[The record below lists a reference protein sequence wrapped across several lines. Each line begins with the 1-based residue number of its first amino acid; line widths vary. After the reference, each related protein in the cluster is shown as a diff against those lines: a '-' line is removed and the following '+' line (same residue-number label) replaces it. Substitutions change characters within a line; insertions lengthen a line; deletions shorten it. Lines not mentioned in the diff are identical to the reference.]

1 MKIMVV
7 GVCDIAHSTNAFMA
21 NALKDLGHTVVCY
34 NYRTRLKTYYGNQGK
49 LEEDFIITVKAIKD
63 NGGLDLIIFC
73 KTDTLPVSAMQIA
86 TSMVK
91 TFYWFMDPIT
101 TANIMLAD
109 LRASSCT
116 AASAT
121 CMEVVNFF
129 KEKGQPNSYKINE
142 GADLEL
148 FTPKRMKKAHDVLFV
163 GSPTPERYQ
172 SINYLMSNGITVK
185 VFGDGWHGNFG
196 ANHPIY
202 NASLVSEIYQARV
215 VLNVS
220 RTDSYSDRVTLSM
233 AAGAF
238 VITSDVNEI
247 HTDFLV
253 GRHLE
258 TFSNDQDLYEKIS
271 YFLKNEDER
280 ERIAEHGCALVHDRY
295 GWETVCQNILGK
307 VNNNELF

>member
-1 MKIMVV
+1 MKIMIV
-7 GVCDIAHSTNAFMA
+7 GVCDIEHSTNTFMA
-21 NALKDLGHTVVCY
+21 NALKKLGHTVICY

-49 LEEDFIITVKAIKD
+49 LEEDFITTVKAIKD

-73 KTDTLPVSAMQIA
+73 KTDTMPITAMQIA
-86 TSMVK
+86 TSLAN

-101 TANIMLAD
+101 TAKMILAD
-109 LRASSCT
+109 LRASACT
-116 AASAT
+116 VASAT
-121 CMEVVNFF
+121 CMEVVDFF
-129 KEKGQPNSYKINE
+129 KENGQPNSYKINE
-142 GADLEL
+142 GADLDL
-148 FTPKRMKKAHDVLFV
+148 FTPKYMDKKHDVLFV
-163 GSPTPERYQ
+163 GSPTPERFK
-172 SINYLMSNGITVK
+172 SLNYLMNNGVNVK
-185 VFGDGWHGNFG
+185 VFGEGWHGNFG

-202 NASLVSEIYQARV
+202 NANLVSEIYQAKI

-258 TFSNDQDLYEKIS
+258 TFADDQDLYEKVI
-271 YFLKNEDER
+271 YFLENEEER
-280 ERIAEHGCALVHDRY
+280 ERIAEQGSSLVHDRY
-295 GWETVCQNILGK
+295 GWKTVCQTLLGK
-307 VNNNELF
+307 VSNNELF